1 MNENPTQFNPVLY
14 EASVSLHASGQRYI
28 RTFREY
34 GAAIGKSSEEMDAIL
49 EPVTSFL
56 DNLAE
61 DIAFQQGG

>member
-1 MNENPTQFNPVLY
+1 MNENPTNPVLY

-49 EPVTSFL
+49 EPVT
-56 DNLAE
+56 
-61 DIAFQQGG
+61 